1 MAGHFSKEVTR
12 RKKMKRTT
20 LWLAMFALVAFTAS
34 AFAQVGR
41 IEGDVVK
48 RGTTEGIP
56 GAEVV
61 IERTDI
67 KGSYPVKTDKKGH
80 YLHAGVPYVGTYT
93 IMVSA
98 PGFAPAFVGG
108 IKPGGVPPEGIKL
121 EMDPGDG
128 SKLTMDMIKRGGGG
142 AAPAPGAKQ
151 PTAAEIKKQQEEYE
165 KAKAANEKNKADF
178 ENMKKF
184 FDSGMAKQT
193 AKDYVGAIA
202 DFNEAVKLDAEQKA
216 IWGNLA
222 LALYNKGVTSYNE
235 SIKGDASK
243 KDVAKQDFTDAI
255 SATDKALALVE
266 KDMADPTK
274 APAAKK
280 EKTVYLKIKGDSG
293 NLLATK
299 LMVAEQSEPA
309 FKAYTDAA
317 GLAETPAE
325 KISFQVKAANVYR
338 EAFKNEEAAAAY
350 KAIIEADPDNIEA
363 YYGLGLVYSATEP
376 TWQESAN
383 NFQKFID
390 RAPATDGRVVEA
402 KTVIAALMQGNKNL
416 VVPKADTKARQQPAK
431 KKG

>member
-1 MAGHFSKEVTR
+1 MFS
-12 RKKMKRTT
+12 
-20 LWLAMFALVAFTAS
+20 LLAFAAS

-41 IEGDVVK
+41 IEGDIVK

-108 IKPGGVPPEGIKL
+108 IKPGGVPPEGIKI

-142 AAPAPGAKQ
+142 NAPAPGAKQ

-184 FDSGMAKQT
+184 FESGIAKQN
-193 AKDYVGAIA
+193 AKDYPGAIA

-216 IWGNLA
+216 IWANLGLA
-222 LALYNKGVTSYNE
+222 LFNQGVTNYND
-235 SIKGDASK
+235 SIKGDAAK
-243 KDVAKQDFTDAI
+243 KDVAKQNFTDAMG
-255 SATDKALALVE
+255 AADKALALVE
-266 KDMADPTK
+266 KDLADPTK

-280 EKTVYLKIKGDSG
+280 EKTTYLKIKGDAA

-299 LMVAEQSEPA
+299 ISSAEH
-309 FKAYTDAA
+309 TDAA
-317 GLAETPAE
+317 VKSYQEAATLAETPAD
-325 KISFQVKAANVYR
+325 KISFQIKAAHVYR
-338 EAFKNEEAAAAY
+338 EVFKNEEAAAAY
-350 KAIIEADPDNIEA
+350 KAVLEADPDNIESF
-363 YYGLGLVYSATEP
+363 YGLGLVYSATEP
-376 TWQESAN
+376 TWQDSAN

-390 RAPATDGRVVEA
+390 RAPATDPRVNEA
-402 KTVIAALMQGNKNL
+402 KTVIAALIQGNKNL

>member
-1 MAGHFSKEVTR
+1 
-12 RKKMKRTT
+12 
-20 LWLAMFALVAFTAS
+20 MFALWAFTAS

-41 IEGDVVK
+41 IEGDIVK

-108 IKPGGVPPEGIKL
+108 IKPGGVPPEGIKI

-142 AAPAPGAKQ
+142 NAPAPGAKQ

-184 FDSGMAKQT
+184 FESGIAKQN
-193 AKDYVGAIA
+193 AKDYPGAIA

-216 IWGNLA
+216 IWANLGLA
-222 LALYNKGVTSYNE
+222 LFNQGVTNYND
-235 SIKGDASK
+235 SIKGDAAK
-243 KDVAKQDFTDAI
+243 KDVAKQNFTDAMG
-255 SATDKALALVE
+255 AADKALALVE
-266 KDMADPTK
+266 KDMADPAK
-274 APAAKK
+274 AQAAKK
-280 EKTVYLKIKGDSG
+280 EKTTYLKIKGDAA

-299 LMVAEQSEPA
+299 ISAAEH
-309 FKAYTDAA
+309 TDAA
-317 GLAETPAE
+317 VKSYQEAATLAETPAD
-325 KISFQVKAANVYR
+325 KISFQIKVAHVYR
-338 EAFKNEEAAAAY
+338 EVFKNEEAAAAY
-350 KAIIEADPDNIEA
+350 KAVLEADPDNIESF
-363 YYGLGLVYSATEP
+363 YGLGLVYSATEP
-376 TWQESAN
+376 TWQDSAN

-390 RAPATDGRVVEA
+390 RAPATDPRVNEA
-402 KTVIAALMQGNKNL
+402 KTVIAALIQGNKNL
-416 VVPKADTKARQQPAK
+416 VVPKADTKAKQQPAK